1 MPANTL
7 RSGQGFTA
15 TSSLVAGWPVK
26 QPICPKGHFR
36 PFHYWSQFVSFPPM
50 SPEPVPFRSR
60 QIGLQIAS
68 VALMLALIPG
78 AALAH
83 ASEQGFV
90 LLMPTG
96 VYILAGTTAVAL
108 TIFLVAVV
116 PGGALKAAFRPQ
128 SLMRGRSRVWAR
140 HVTSCLSLGLLL
152 WLIWVGWTGPG
163 DPLSN
168 PLPLFVWTLWWIG
181 FVTLQGLFA
190 NFWAWVNPWTGPVA
204 VTRALLSL
212 RPFLRLPTSL
222 GHLPA
227 LVTFLALV
235 SLLLADPAPADPDRL
250 AGYVFGYWLF
260 TYVAMLVFGP
270 RWRYRGDGIAMLMR
284 VYSQM
289 NLFGRTGRNIALGLP
304 GWQVLRRATP
314 PFGVAI
320 FILLLLGSGSFDG
333 VNETFWW
340 LDLLGLNPLEFPG
353 RSAVIRQTL
362 VGLFVAN
369 LALITVFALSIRL
382 GLMLAQKGG
391 QERMALMPVFCLFA
405 PSILPIALG
414 YHIAH
419 YLPGFLV
426 DAQYALAAA
435 SDPMGTG
442 ADLLGLGQFYVTTG
456 FFNTQSSVRVIWL
469 SQAGAVVGGH
479 ILAVMLAHGLAVRQF
494 GEGRKAVL
502 AGVPLAL
509 FMVLYTLFGLWLLA
523 SPRGV

>member
-1 MPANTL
+1 MIQQTEPL
-7 RSGQGFTA
+7 RG
-15 TSSLVAGWPVK
+15 
-26 QPICPKGHFR
+26 
-36 PFHYWSQFVSFPPM
+36 
-50 SPEPVPFRSR
+50 R
-60 QIGLQIAS
+60 QIGRQIAF
-68 VALMLALIPG
+68 VALMLTLIPG

-90 LLMPTG
+90 LLLPTG

-116 PGGALKAAFRPQ
+116 PGGALKAAFRPRN
-128 SLMRGRSRVWAR
+128 LMRARAHVWAR
-140 HVTSCLSLGLLL
+140 HAASCLSLALLS

-168 PLPLFVWTLWWIG
+168 PLPLFVWTLWWVG

-204 VTRALLSL
+204 VTRALLNL
-212 RPFLRLPTSL
+212 RPFLRLPASL
-222 GHLPA
+222 GSTPA

-235 SLLLADPAPADPDRL
+235 SILLADPAPADPHRL
-250 AGYVFGYWLF
+250 AGYVFAYWLF
-260 TYVAMLVFGP
+260 TYLAMLAFGP
-270 RWRYRGDGIAMLMR
+270 RWRYRGDGIAVLMR

-289 NLFGRTGRNIALGLP
+289 NLFGRAGPAGRHVVLGLP
-304 GWQVLRRATP
+304 GWQVSRRAAP
-314 PFGVAI
+314 PFGVAV
-320 FILLLLGSGSFDG
+320 FILVLLGSGSFDG
-333 VNETFWW
+333 LNETFWW
-340 LDLLGLNPLEFPG
+340 LDILGLNPLEFPG
-353 RSAVIRQTL
+353 RSAVIGQTL
-362 VGLFVAN
+362 IGLFVAN
-369 LALITVFALSIRL
+369 LALIAVFVLSIRL
-382 GLMLAQKGG
+382 GLMLVQERG
-391 QERMALMPVFCLFA
+391 QERIALMPVFCLFA

-426 DAQYALAAA
+426 NAQYALAAA

-456 FFNTQSSVRVIWL
+456 FFNSQNSVRVIWL

-479 ILAVMLAHGLAVRQF
+479 ILAVMLAHTLAVRQF
-494 GEGRKAVL
+494 REGRKAVL
-502 AGVPLAL
+502 VGVPLAL